1 MASAEIKNTLC
12 PYLVKPLTEIEQVN
26 REHVLPVGIGAP
38 ESFYVEAALS
48 ENSRLNDLVDAPMIN
63 DPLIKMFCMMAD
75 INGRSGGKAATMH
88 GETEVGGRFTANVTK
103 ESIDFKYSKPVE
115 KDKATGKI
123 LVKGFG
129 EEVFGEAA
137 KIAKNMAGK
146 GREIKD
152 DITMFIHSKERLDMS
167 LYSDFMLIIREAI
180 KAAYLFTVK
189 VYGDIAITS
198 KSGAVFRAAFEAR
211 NEEKLKSSGLYWQN
225 LPADHYEPTVKLV
238 VKHHMFLTSLKEDM
252 MYTQVVLFGGLS
264 FIFWTPRDDIEFE
277 HDGCGRLIDASKR
290 CFIDRPED

>member
-1 MASAEIKNTLC
+1 MASVEVKNTIC
-12 PYLVKPLTEIEQVN
+12 PYLVKPLVEVGQIN

-38 ESFYVEAALS
+38 ESFFVDAALS
-48 ENSRLNDLVDAPMIN
+48 ENSRLNNLVDAPMIN

-88 GETEVGGRFTANVTK
+88 GETEVGGRFTASITK
-103 ESIDFKYSKPVE
+103 EAIDFKYRKPVE
-115 KDKATGKI
+115 KNKLTGKV

-129 EEVFGEAA
+129 KEVFGEAA
-137 KIAKNMAGK
+137 KIAKNMASK
-146 GREIKD
+146 GIDGEG
-152 DITMFIHSKERLDMS
+152 DITMFIHSKEHLNMG

-198 KSGAVFRAAFEAR
+198 KSGSVFRAAFEAR
-211 NEEKLKSSGLYWQN
+211 NEEKLRTSGLHWQQ
-225 LPADHYEPTVKLV
+225 LPADHYEPVVKLT
-238 VKHHMFLTSLKEDM
+238 VKHHMFMTSLEKDM
-252 MYTQVVLFGGLS
+252 MYTQVVLFGGVS
-264 FIFWTPRDDIEFE
+264 FVFWTPRDDIEFE
-277 HDGCGRLIDASKR
+277 HDGCGKLIDASKR